1 VWVENTIEIADA
13 HGRRGWSVGRRMTRT
28 KIEEQVLEAL
38 GAVVPAAKARNLD
51 PRILIRDQFELDSMD
66 FLNFVLAVERRF
78 SIDVPPASY
87 PLFATVE
94 SAAECVARLLDVEPA
109 RPGRPRPGRG

>member
-1 VWVENTIEIADA
+1 
-13 HGRRGWSVGRRMTRT
+13 MTRT

-38 GAVVPAAKARNLD
+38 GAVVPAAKGRDLD
-51 PRILIRDQFELDSMD
+51 SRRLIRDQIDLDSMD
-66 FLNFVLAVERRF
+66 YLDFVLAVERRF

-94 SAAECVARLLDVEPA
+94 SAAECVEDLLASAPSGSS
-109 RPGRPRPGRG
+109 RGSRPGRG

>member
-1 VWVENTIEIADA
+1 
-13 HGRRGWSVGRRMTRT
+13 MTRT

-38 GAVVPAAKARNLD
+38 GAVVPAAKTRTLD
-51 PRILIRDQFELDSMD
+51 PRVLIRDQVELDSMD
-66 FLNFVLAVERRF
+66 FLDFVLAVERRT

-94 SAAECVARLLDVEPA
+94 SAAECVERLLADTS
-109 RPGRPRPGRG
+109 PRPAGSRSGRR

>member
-1 VWVENTIEIADA
+1 MD
-13 HGRRGWSVGRRMTRT
+13 RT

-38 GAVVPAAKARNLD
+38 GAVVPAAKTHALD
-51 PRILIRDQFELDSMD
+51 PRVLIRDQVELDSMD
-66 FLNFVLAVERRF
+66 YLDFVLAVERRF

-94 SAAECVARLLDVEPA
+94 SAAECVGRLLDA
-109 RPGRPRPGRG
+109 ASTRPSGPRPGRR